1 MKTAQRSTDY
11 TRVARAIGFLA
22 DRADQQPKLAEV
34 ANAIGLSAHRTQ
46 RLFKRWAGVSPKRF
60 LEFLTVEH
68 AKELL
73 DRSVSVLDTSLEV
86 GLSGPSRLHDHFVK
100 LEAMS
105 PGEYKSSGR
114 GLVISFGVHASPF
127 GRVFLAASGRGVCR
141 LAFLEDGEDGEG
153 RSGGRPDGCDDCRAE
168 IAALERSWPGAEIIR
183 DQRRSG
189 DLVEKIFG
197 PAEDPSEILVKV
209 TGTNFQLAVWKALLD
224 VPRGGL
230 VSYEGV
236 ARAVGNPGATR
247 AVGSAVGAN
256 PVAYLIPCH
265 RVIRKS
271 GAIGSYRWGAAR
283 KQALV
288 AWESAQLV
296 AKPPL
301 PAPAR

>member
-1 MKTAQRSTDY
+1 MMTTQRSTDY
-11 TRVARAIGFLA
+11 ARVARAIGFLA
-22 DRADQQPKLAEV
+22 DRVDEQPKLAEV
-34 ANAIGLSAHRTQ
+34 ADAVGLSSNRTQ

-73 DRSVSVLDTSLEV
+73 DRSVSVLDASLEV

-105 PGEYKSSGR
+105 PGEYKSAGH

-127 GRVFLAASGRGVCR
+127 GRVFVAASGRGVCR
-141 LAFLEDGEDGEG
+141 LAFLEDGE
-153 RSGGRPDGCDDCRAE
+153 GGAEGCDDGRAE
-168 IAALERSWPGAEIIR
+168 IAALERSWPGAQIIR
-183 DQRRSG
+183 DQGRSG
-189 DLVEKIFG
+189 DLVEQIFAPG
-197 PAEDPSEILVKV
+197 EDQSEILVKV
-209 TGTNFQLAVWKALLD
+209 TGTNFQLAVWKALLS

-230 VSYEGV
+230 VSYEAV
-236 ARAVGNPGATR
+236 AIAAGNPGATR

-271 GAIGSYRWGAAR
+271 GVIGSYRWGAAR

-288 AWESAQLV
+288 AWESAQL
-296 AKPPL
+296 AGH
-301 PAPAR
+301 